1 MPSLVLLMLVLTP
14 GTSPGGGALWG
25 IDGTILDP
33 VAMSIDR
40 RHDPGFQCTGV
51 LSGTDGHEVG
61 DNINF
66 WALDHSV
73 SPLTFYLTP
82 ATCRYAGSDCYI
94 FVEDSQW
101 ESEHFTQEGVD
112 ELAAALED
120 STPGGYGGIIDT
132 DEQFFG
138 PIPDEL
144 DGDPRV
150 YFLVLDIRDGYDPS
164 SSEPQLVVLGFF
176 SPYNQF
182 TDQEAW
188 LYYGGHS
195 NECEMLYID
204 CYPATMDDASY
215 VSSHELV
222 HLIQWGLKPFSG
234 EELWVIENQAQTGVY
249 LCGYPAEQVQTFLEA
264 GGVTPIK
271 WTGYPD
277 DERFAAGYGAGFL
290 WFAWLFENYGGADFI
305 WNSMRA
311 TARGLAGVTEAIEL
325 ATGYSP
331 VMEDVLRDWMLAN
344 WIDDTGFG
352 SGIYGYETFR
362 VADYDTGGNRTGL
375 DYNGVVETIPWADP
389 WHTMNSFSGNYYRIG
404 EGLSGSFRA
413 EGSGI
418 GHLDAYHF
426 DGPAGI
432 LTRLDTGSAN
442 DVALSLSEDGD
453 VLLLCNS
460 FAVLELDVSAGSIQ
474 GSGSDFAV
482 YPDPCFGDLY
492 FQFESSGAPV
502 SIAVFDA
509 SGYHVETAEYPSP
522 GTGEV
527 TLTYQGASELA
538 SGIYFYR
545 FAQGSHVETGKFAA
559 VR

>member
-1 MPSLVLLMLVLTP
+1 MLLP
-14 GTSPGGGALWG
+14 GALLALAVATSPAGTLWK

-40 RHDPGFQCTGV
+40 RHDPAYACTGE
-51 LSGTDGHEVG
+51 LSGRDGHQVG
-61 DNINF
+61 DDINF
-66 WALDHSV
+66 WALDHSTP
-73 SPLTFYLTP
+73 SPTFYITP
-82 ATCRYAGSDCYI
+82 ATCRYVGEDCYI

-101 ESEHFTQEGVD
+101 NVHYDQQAVD
-112 ELAAALED
+112 ELAAALDD
-120 STPGGYGGIIDT
+120 STPGGHGGILDT
-132 DEQFFG
+132 DVQFFG

-144 DGDPRV
+144 DGDPKV

-164 SSEPQLVVLGFF
+164 SSEPQLVFLGYF

-182 TDQEAW
+182 TDTEAW

-204 CYPATMDDASY
+204 CFPSEMGDASY

-222 HLIQWGLKPFSG
+222 HLIQWGIKPFSG

-249 LCGYPAEQVQTFLEA
+249 LCGYPAEQVETFLDA

-277 DERFAAGYGAGFL
+277 DERYVAGYGAGFL
-290 WFAWLFENYGGADFI
+290 WFAWLFENYGGADFV

-311 TARGLAGVTEAIEL
+311 TSRGLAGVSASIEQ
-325 ATGYSP
+325 ATGYP
-331 VMEDVLRDWMLAN
+331 PDMDVVLRDWMLAN
-344 WIDDTGFG
+344 WIDDTSFG
-352 SGIYGYETFR
+352 SGIYGYGSFR
-362 VADYDTGGNRTGL
+362 LADYDTGGNRAGL
-375 DYNGVVETIPWADP
+375 DFNGVVESTPWADP
-389 WHTMNSFSGNYYRIG
+389 WHSMNSYSGDYYRI
-404 EGLSGSFRA
+404 EPGLTGSFRA

-418 GHLDAYHF
+418 GRLEAFVYDST
-426 DGPAGI
+426 GGT
-432 LTRLDTGSAN
+432 LTELDTGSAN
-442 DVALSLSEDGD
+442 DVALPLSQECD

-460 FAVLELDVSAGSIQ
+460 FAILDLDVSAGSIQ
-474 GSGSDFAV
+474 GSGQDFAV

-492 FQFESSGAPV
+492 FQFMSSGEAV
-502 SIAVFDA
+502 TLSVFDTA
-509 SGYHVETAEYPSP
+509 GGHVETVRFATP

-538 SGIYFYR
+538 GGVYFFR

-559 VR
+559 LR

>member
-1 MPSLVLLMLVLTP
+1 MLDAALLLTVTLFAAP
-14 GTSPGGGALWG
+14 GPVWMV
-25 IDGTILDP
+25 DGTIMDP
-33 VAMSIDR
+33 VAMNIDR
-40 RHDPGFQCTGV
+40 KHDPSFV
-51 LSGTDGHEVG
+51 RSGPLAGSDGGHEIG

-66 WALDHSV
+66 WALNHST

-82 ATCRYAGSDCYI
+82 ATCRYVGSNTYI

-101 ESEHFTQEGVD
+101 PDPFGQAAVD

-120 STPGGYGGIIDT
+120 STPGGYGGIVET
-132 DEQFFG
+132 DVEFFG

-144 DGDPRV
+144 DNDPRV

-164 SSEPQLVVLGFF
+164 SSEPQLVVYGFF

-182 TDQEAW
+182 TDLEAW

-204 CYPATMDDASY
+204 CFPAEMEDAAF

-222 HLIQWGLKPFSG
+222 HLIQWGIKPFSG

-249 LCGYPAEQVQTFLEA
+249 LCGYPADQVTTFLEA
-264 GGVTPIK
+264 RGVTPVK
-271 WTGYPD
+271 WTSYPD
-277 DERFAAGYGAGFL
+277 DLRFAAGYGAGFL

-305 WNSMRA
+305 WNSLRA
-311 TARGLAGVTEAIEL
+311 TTRGLAGVTEAIAQ
-325 ATGYSP
+325 ATGSSP
-331 VMEDVLRDWMLAN
+331 DMETVLRDWMLAN
-344 WIDDTGFG
+344 WIDDKEFG
-352 SGIYGYETFR
+352 SGIYGYETFSI
-362 VADYDTGGNRTGL
+362 ADYEPSSGGNRNGL
-375 DYNGVVETIPWADP
+375 DYDGIIESVPWADP

-404 EGLSGSFRA
+404 DGLTGSFRA

-418 GHLDAYHF
+418 GHLEAFLYDSL
-426 DGPAGI
+426 AGT
-432 LTRLDTGSAN
+432 LSGLDTGSAN
-442 DVALSLSEDGD
+442 DVALSLSETGD

-460 FAVLELDVSAGSIQ
+460 FAVLDLDVSAGSIQ
-474 GSGSDFAV
+474 GSGEDFAV

-492 FQFESSGAPV
+492 FQFISDGASV
-502 SIAVFDA
+502 TLSVFDA
-509 SGYHVETAEYPSP
+509 SGGHVETVDYGSP
-522 GTGEV
+522 GIGET

-538 SGIYFYR
+538 SGVYFYR
-545 FAQGSHVETGKFAA
+545 FAHGSHVETGKFAA